1 MSSLPQTPPIR
12 LVITDLDNTLY
23 DWVAWYA
30 GALHAMVERASAVL
44 AVDPERLLDE
54 LEAAY
59 ALRGS
64 VEEPRALLELP
75 CVRERFPERRSAG
88 EALEPALDAFVH
100 PPAGALRA
108 YPGVRPTLARLRE
121 IGVPVVGHTEA
132 TAANAVRRLRLLG
145 LESSLVALFAGH
157 RRADDRD
164 PLPGAINPPPPFSLQ
179 QLGPELAKPDPGTV
193 HEICRRM
200 GVAPAEVLYVGDNLE
215 RDVAMARRAGAW
227 AVWARFGTRHDSQ
240 DWQRLV
246 RVTHWTDDEIRR
258 AENPKPRSGDM
269 PHVTLE
275 RDLAEVFE
283 HFAFEPESAPDDAPR
298 DSSCRE
304 SA

>member
-1 MSSLPQTPPIR
+1 VSSLPHTPSIR

-30 GALHAMVERASAVL
+30 GALQAMVERASAVL
-44 AVDPERLLDE
+44 DCPAEQLLDE
-54 LEAAY
+54 LEDAY
-59 ALRGS
+59 ALRAS

-75 CVRERFPERRSAG
+75 SVRRRFAERQHAG
-88 EALEPALDAFVH
+88 EALGPALDAFVH

-108 YPGVRPTLARLRE
+108 YPGVRRTLARLRE
-121 IGVPVVGHTEA
+121 LGVPVVGHTEA

-145 LESSLVALFAGH
+145 LESALVALFAGH
-157 RRADDRD
+157 RRADDGD
-164 PLPGAINPPPPFSLQ
+164 ALPGAISPAPPFSLQ

-200 GVAPAEVLYVGDNLE
+200 GIAPAQVLYIGDNLE
-215 RDVAMARRAGAW
+215 RDVGMARRAGAW
-227 AVWARFGTRHDSQ
+227 AVWARFGTRHDPQ

-246 RVTHWTDDEIRR
+246 RVTHWSEEEIRR
-258 AENPKPRSGDM
+258 AENPTPRAGDI
-269 PHVTLE
+269 PHATLE
-275 RDLAEVFE
+275 HDLAEVFE
-283 HFAFEPESAPDDAPR
+283 HFAFEPESAPDGAPE